1 MQHISDKKTNSV
13 TAHEYDVTEVY
24 IIDYYVTTKYFKSA
38 VTDGK
43 VLLIGNEA

>member
-1 MQHISDKKTNSV
+1 LI

-24 IIDYYVTTKYFKSA
+24 VIGYYVTTEYLKSA
-38 VTDGK
+38 VSGAK